1 MTDRDDEPKADEP
14 EIPFVDKK
22 GMFGTSPIDKELT
35 DEEVAFLTS
44 RTAPRVSLTRSKRKI
59 IRYIDVF
66 LILFFALRIVYYR
79 TAPITGLDVPPVLGL
94 GEIGLLLVSIGLAA
108 LNWFML
114 TPEDRPIRHLVRMLG
129 TWLPLII
136 LGVIYILPPQKLY
149 DLTKFLYN

>member
-1 MTDRDDEPKADEP
+1 MTDRDDKPKADEP

-59 IRYIDVF
+59 VRYIGVF
-66 LILFFALRIVYYR
+66 LILFFALRIIFYR
-79 TAPITGLDVPPVLGL
+79 TAPITGLAVPPVLGM
-94 GEIGLLLVSIGLAA
+94 GEIGLLLASIALAG

-114 TPEDRPIRHLVRMLG
+114 TPEDRPIRHLVRALG
-129 TWLPLII
+129 TWLPLVI
-136 LGVIYILPPQKLY
+136 LGVIYLLPPQKLY
-149 DLTKFLYN
+149 DLTRVLYP

>member
-1 MTDRDDEPKADEP
+1 MTDRDDKPKAEEP

-44 RTAPRVSLTRSKRKI
+44 RTAPRVSLTKSRRKVV
-59 IRYIDVF
+59 RYLNVF
-66 LILFFALRIVYYR
+66 LILFFALRIIYYR

-94 GEIGLLLVSIGLAA
+94 GEIGLLVVSLGLAA

-114 TPEDRPIRHLVRMLG
+114 TPEDRPIRHLVRFLG
-129 TWLPLII
+129 TWLPVLV
-136 LGVIYILPPQKLY
+136 LGVIYLLPPQMLY
-149 DLTKFLYN
+149 DLTKVLYN